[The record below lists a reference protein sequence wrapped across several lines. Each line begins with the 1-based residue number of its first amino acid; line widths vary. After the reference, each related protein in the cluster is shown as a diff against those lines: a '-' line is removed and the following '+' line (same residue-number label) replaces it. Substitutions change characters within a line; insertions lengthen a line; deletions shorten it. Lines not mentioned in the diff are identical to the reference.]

1 MATVKYC
8 NFSCICNRDDCDR
21 KHYIED
27 KNDRIAVKEL
37 FDKYYDRSIHNETD
51 PDGVRNSPCFYGP
64 LCSKTDCKFKH
75 YCKFEFRKEIMSKE
89 WFKISRKNNKQ
100 KILADLKEKYN
111 ISDEDMEKLA
121 KL

>member
-1 MATVKYC
+1 MTTVKYC
-8 NFSCICNRDDCDR
+8 NFSCVCNRDDCER

-37 FDKYYDRSIHNETD
+37 FDKHYDRSIHNETD

-64 LCSKTDCKFKH
+64 LCSKTDCNFKH

-111 ISDEDMEKLA
+111 ISDEDMEKLS